1 MSAEYAMRM
10 EVLRSKREELCVRV
24 NRQQLYHLLH
34 VYILIYLHLGLLCVH
49 LRVT

>member
-24 NRQQLYHLLH
+24 HRQQQLYYLLR
-34 VYILIYLHLGLLCVH
+34 VYIFTYLHLGLLCVC
-49 LRVT
+49 TCA